1 MENKIS
7 LTKLG
12 TYAGSITAILALLW
26 YIGEPALEKY
36 VDGHIDSYE
45 QRMRDK
51 ENSKAKLRH
60 LLGDKME
67 VADDEVHIE
76 LGRMYKNEGNLKDTL
91 ATLEVKYKYLKNE
104 MELNLQSIQLNYED
118 IKKLQ
123 QQNQNLRQELSHH
136 GLFR

>member
-1 MENKIS
+1 MENKLS

-26 YIGEPALEKY
+26 FIGEPALELY
-36 VDGHIDSYE
+36 VDRHISTYEERKAEEDS
-45 QRMRDK
+45 K
-51 ENSKAKLRH
+51 SVSLRH

-76 LGRMYKNEGNLKDTL
+76 IGRMYLNEK
-91 ATLEVKYKYLKNE
+91 KLKNKVDSLE
-104 MELNLQSIQLNYED
+104 REIELNLESIQLNYRD

-123 QQNQNLRQELSHH
+123 EGERNLRNELGHH
-136 GLFR
+136 GIFR